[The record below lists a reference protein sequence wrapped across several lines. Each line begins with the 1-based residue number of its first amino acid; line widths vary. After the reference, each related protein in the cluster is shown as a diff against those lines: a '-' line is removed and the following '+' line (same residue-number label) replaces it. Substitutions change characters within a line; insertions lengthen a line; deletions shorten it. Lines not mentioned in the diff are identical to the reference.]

1 MFDRLSARA
10 DHLADQAA
18 DARRVEIAA
27 RPLPNGVT
35 ATVTADGVILSGK
48 RLRRRFIN
56 DPALRNFA
64 R

>member
-10 DHLADQAA
+10 AHLADEAV
-18 DARRVEIAA
+18 DARRIEIAA
-27 RPLPNGVT
+27 RPLPSGVT
-35 ATVTADGVILSGK
+35 ATITAGGVTLSGK
-48 RLRRRFIN
+48 RLRRRFLS